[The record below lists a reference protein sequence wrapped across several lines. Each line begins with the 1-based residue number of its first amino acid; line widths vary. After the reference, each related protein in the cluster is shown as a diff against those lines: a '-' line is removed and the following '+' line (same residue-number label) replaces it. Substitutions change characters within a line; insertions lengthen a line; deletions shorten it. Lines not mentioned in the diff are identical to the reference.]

1 MRRCIFLVLFFL
13 WPLFLFAEDQYVYI
27 TSTGTKY
34 HTESCSY
41 VAHSKIKI
49 LLSEALKEGYLP
61 CKVCHPPTETELS
74 SSQKDTNSFT
84 ANKSNNHPLIQHT
97 LDGKVVG
104 IIDGDTVTLLCHNR
118 TYRIRLNGIDC
129 PEKGQAYGTAAKEF
143 TAHLLFS
150 KPVTVHI
157 VDIDRY
163 GRYVGD
169 IYLGDIYIN
178 AEIVK
183 AGYAWH
189 YKRYSDSSQLAHY
202 EIEARNNQRG
212 LWQDAHP
219 IPPWQFRFN
228 PHEKD

>member
-1 MRRCIFLVLFFL
+1 MRRRAFLVLFFL

-49 LLSEALKEGYLP
+49 LLSDALKKGYLP
-61 CKVCHPPTETELS
+61 CKVCNPPTAVEIPS
-74 SSQKDTNSFT
+74 SPRPE
-84 ANKSNNHPLIQHT
+84 SNEASIIHRT
-97 LDGKVVG
+97 LVG
-104 IIDGDTVTLLCHNR
+104 TVTGITDGDTVTLLWHNQ

-129 PEKGQAYGTAAKEF
+129 PERGQAYWKAAKEF
-143 TAHLLFS
+143 IAHLIFS
-150 KPVTVHI
+150 KSVSVHV

-169 IYLGDIYIN
+169 IYLGNLYIN
-178 AEIVK
+178 AEIVR

-189 YKRYSDSSQLAHY
+189 YKKYSDDSELARC
-202 EIEARNNQRG
+202 EIEARKKRKG

-219 IPPWQFRFN
+219 IPPWEFRR
-228 PHEKD
+228 